1 MLVILSAII
10 PVGFIILIGVIAGK
24 ILTVEVHS
32 LSQITVYILA
42 PALVIDGLYRT
53 TLSGSNIGLI
63 LLGFALISLVMV
75 IIVEIIAYCLSL
87 DGDTRKSLM
96 AAAVMPNNGNMGLPV
111 ASFALGAA
119 GLERAII
126 YMIGSS
132 ILLFGISPAYLRG
145 KSFLSGFRLVFQLPL
160 VWSIFIGISFQTFSF
175 HLPLQLDKSI
185 SYLGQA
191 AIPLALII
199 LGIQLSQQKLAIG
212 KLELLA
218 ACLRLLVAPL
228 LAFAIGNSLG
238 LTGMDLKILIL
249 QSAMP
254 TAVNT
259 VILVTEFGGSAALM
273 ARTVVVTTL
282 ASFLTIPFFLWLLK
296 VYL

>member
-24 ILTVEVHS
+24 VLTVEVHS

-63 LLGFALISLVMV
+63 LLGFALISLVIV
-75 IIVEIIAYCLSL
+75 IVVEIIAYCLSL
-87 DGDTRKSLM
+87 DADTRKSLM

-132 ILLFGISPAYLRG
+132 ILLFGISPAYLRR
-145 KSFLSGFRLVFQLPL
+145 KKLSFRISLSFSIALNLVNFYR
-160 VWSIFIGISFQTFSF
+160 
-175 HLPLQLDKSI
+175 H
-185 SYLGQA
+185 
-191 AIPLALII
+191 
-199 LGIQLSQQKLAIG
+199 
-212 KLELLA
+212 
-218 ACLRLLVAPL
+218 
-228 LAFAIGNSLG
+228 
-238 LTGMDLKILIL
+238 
-249 QSAMP
+249 
-254 TAVNT
+254 
-259 VILVTEFGGSAALM
+259 
-273 ARTVVVTTL
+273 
-282 ASFLTIPFFLWLLK
+282 
-296 VYL
+296 

>member
-1 MLVILSAII
+1 MIVILSAIV

-24 ILTVEVHS
+24 ILTLEVHS

-53 TLSGSNIGLI
+53 TLSGNNISLI
-63 LLGFALISLVMV
+63 LLGFALISLLIA
-75 IIVEIIAYCLSL
+75 IIVEIIAYCLSF
-87 DGDTRKSLM
+87 DADTRKSLM

-145 KSFLSGFRLVFQLPL
+145 KSFLSGFRLVFRLPL
-160 VWSIFIGISFQTFSF
+160 IWSIFIGIGFQTFSF
-175 HLPLQLDKSI
+175 HLPLQLDRGI
-185 SYLGQA
+185 EYLGEA

-212 KLELLA
+212 KFELLA
-218 ACLRLLVAPL
+218 AFLRLLVAPF
-228 LAFAIGNSLG
+228 LAFGIGNSLG
-238 LTGMDLKILIL
+238 LTGIDLKILIL

-259 VILVTEFGGSAALM
+259 VVLVTEFGGSASLM
-273 ARTVVVTTL
+273 ASMVVVTTL
-282 ASFLTIPFFLWLLK
+282 ASFLTIPLFLWLLK
-296 VYL
+296 

>member
-1 MLVILSAII
+1 MLVILSAIV

-24 ILTVEVHS
+24 ILNLEVHS
-32 LSQITVYILA
+32 LSQVTVYILA

-53 TLSGSNIGLI
+53 TLSGNNIGVI
-63 LLGFALISLVMV
+63 LLGFALISLLMAIV
-75 IIVEIIAYCLSL
+75 VEIIAYCCNL
-87 DGDTRKSLM
+87 DADTRKSLM
-96 AAAVMPNNGNMGLPV
+96 AAAVLPNNGNMGLPV

-132 ILLFGISPAYLRG
+132 ILLFGIIPAYLRG
-145 KSFLSGFRLVFQLPL
+145 KSFLSGFRLVFRLPL
-160 VWSIFIGISFQTFSF
+160 IWSIFIGINFQAFSI
-175 HLPLQLDKSI
+175 HLPLQLDRGI
-185 SYLGQA
+185 EYLGDA

-199 LGIQLSQQKLAIG
+199 LGVQLSHQKLAIG
-212 KLELLA
+212 KLELLGA
-218 ACLRLLVAPL
+218 FLRLLVAPL
-228 LAFAIGNSLG
+228 FAYGIGNSLG
-238 LTGMDLKILIL
+238 LTGIDFKILIL

-259 VILVTEFGGSAALM
+259 VVLVTEFGGSATLM

-282 ASFLTIPFFLWLLK
+282 ASFLTIPLFLWVLK
-296 VYL
+296 